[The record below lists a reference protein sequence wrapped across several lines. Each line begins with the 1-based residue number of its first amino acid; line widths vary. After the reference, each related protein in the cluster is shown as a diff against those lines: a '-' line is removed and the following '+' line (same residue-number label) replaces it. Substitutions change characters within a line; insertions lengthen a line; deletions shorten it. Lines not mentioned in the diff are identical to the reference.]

1 MKTAAI
7 ICEYNPFHSGHKFH
21 IDETKRKTGADA
33 IIAVMSGNFVQRGD
47 VAVFKKETRAKIALL
62 NGADLVL
69 ELPARY
75 SSASAEIFAR
85 SAASIINSLG
95 IVDYLSFGAE
105 CEDLTS
111 LSALA
116 DFFVSESPEFSEA
129 LKKHSANGLSFP
141 AARAKSAEDLLGKDA
156 KNLLSTPNN
165 LLGIE
170 YLKALSS
177 LGSNIIPVVIPRTG
191 AQHDSTLTTETTASA
206 TYIRSLISS
215 GSLES
220 AKPYIPTSA
229 FEMLKE
235 ERVHSLKNIEKAIL
249 CCLINTPAERLR
261 QIADVTEGLENR
273 IKAAAASS
281 NSLEELLDKVKTK
294 RYTHSRLRRIMLA
307 SLLGITDEQR
317 QSPVSYIKILDH
329 NEKGRKLIAAAKKT
343 AVLPIVRNTSQ
354 VNKLEGSDIKS
365 MWEQERTFDSIYNLC

>member
-47 VAVFKKETRAKIALL
+47 VAVFKKETRAKIALE

-75 SSASAEIFAR
+75 SSASAEIFAK
-85 SAASIINSLG
+85 SAVDIINSLG

-105 CEDLTS
+105 CEDLTR

-116 DFFVSESPEFSEA
+116 DFFVSESSEFSEA
-129 LKKHSANGLSFP
+129 LKKHSASGLSFP
-141 AARAKSAEDLLGKDA
+141 AARAKAAEDLLGKDA
-156 KNLLSTPNN
+156 KNLLSAPNN

-170 YLKALSS
+170 YLKALSAE
-177 LGSNIIPVVIPRTG
+177 GSKITPIVIPRTG
-191 AQHDSTLTTETTASA
+191 AQHDSTLPTETTASA
-206 TYIRSLISS
+206 TYIRSLILN
-215 GSLES
+215 GNFQE
-220 AKPYIPTSA
+220 AKPYIPENA
-229 FEMLKE
+229 FAYLSE
-235 ERVHSLKNIEKAIL
+235 EKVHSLKNIEKAIL
-249 CCLINTPAERLR
+249 CCLINTPAEKLM
-261 QIADVTEGLENR
+261 QIADITEGLENR

-281 NSLEELLDKVKTK
+281 GSIEELLDKVKTK

-307 SLLGITDEQR
+307 ALLGITDEQR

-343 AVLPIVRNTSQ
+343 ATLPLVRNTSQ
-354 VNKLEGSDIKS
+354 VNKLNDAAIKDI
-365 MWEQERTFDSIYNLC
+365 WEQERTFDSIYNLC